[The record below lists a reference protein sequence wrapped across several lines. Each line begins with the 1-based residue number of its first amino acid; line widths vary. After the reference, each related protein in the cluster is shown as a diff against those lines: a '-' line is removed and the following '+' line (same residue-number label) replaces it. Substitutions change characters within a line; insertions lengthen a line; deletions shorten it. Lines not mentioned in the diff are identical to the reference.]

1 MLARGAQTSL
11 TNCGSCLFCMLR
23 GLVRTVPTRT
33 PISSRSMLHSG
44 VVRTA
49 TFEALIYSKQSRQ
62 ILSSNFLLK
71 KKKKEFDLFFKPA
84 THAGKSEL
92 HHKNWHCHW
101 LWCHFQLRC
110 IVLWHRVAVPKDL
123 YQFPLPVIYIVLAS
137 DLAMTFTCPSK
148 LRLLGAGLSGF
159 ACANRCRS

>member
-1 MLARGAQTSL
+1 MLHRSPTVAFENLLPWVLARGAQTSL

-23 GLVRTVPTRT
+23 GLVQTVPTRT

-71 KKKKEFDLFFKPA
+71 KKKRNLTFSLSQRHMPESQNCITRTDIVTGYDVTSNYVASCCGIAWLFLKICISF
-84 THAGKSEL
+84 
-92 HHKNWHCHW
+92 HC
-101 LWCHFQLRC
+101 L
-110 IVLWHRVAVPKDL
+110 
-123 YQFPLPVIYIVLAS
+123 
-137 DLAMTFTCPSK
+137 
-148 LRLLGAGLSGF
+148 
-159 ACANRCRS
+159 